1 MGAMKVLALGFS
13 VLALGTLTACGGGSM
28 GSTNPP
34 PAPTAVNATV
44 AVDNSTNGAFD
55 LAMSTSFQPAEWDF
69 QFFQDFPGATT
80 PLNNLQPHH
89 IRLQGISQGVPQDS
103 AGTNSTSW
111 DFTVLDAITQ
121 PVLGVGDHS
130 PEFQIAKA
138 PPFMYVNDDSGN
150 SFSDLTFQ
158 QFAGYAKNLVQYY
171 NTGGFTGSGGFHVSP
186 SNTPI
191 TWWGIYNEPSI
202 NNNLSASDYVTMYNA
217 VVPAMRSADP
227 NIKFVALEMCCS
239 SENWAQTFAQN
250 VTSGL
255 PVDAVA
261 THYYSTCNQK
271 DTDDQLFS
279 TVPRFASSV
288 QTIHAN
294 LSTNA
299 ALTSVPIWITENNV
313 NADFDKG
320 GGISACNGT
329 AFVTDQR
336 GSSAFFAA
344 WRPYVF
350 SQVGKAG
357 AQALYHWDFAADAQY
372 GELNSSNGQ
381 TQLSYWVDF
390 WLAKLFPAGSGQQL
404 LQFTNTD
411 NADIDVLPVRNTDG
425 SVVVLISNH
434 AVASPTDNDGAG
446 LSAKTSL
453 DMSALGSFASASLVT
468 IDSTTSAATGP
479 TQASISPSSPIS
491 IDLNGYS
498 VAFVTLQ

>member
-1 MGAMKVLALGFS
+1 
-13 VLALGTLTACGGGSM
+13 
-28 GSTNPP
+28 
-34 PAPTAVNATV
+34 
-44 AVDNSTNGAFD
+44 
-55 LAMSTSFQPAEWDF
+55 
-69 QFFQDFPGATT
+69 
-80 PLNNLQPHH
+80 
-89 IRLQGISQGVPQDS
+89 
-103 AGTNSTSW
+103 
-111 DFTVLDAITQ
+111 
-121 PVLGVGDHS
+121 
-130 PEFQIAKA
+130 
-138 PPFMYVNDDSGN
+138 
-150 SFSDLTFQ
+150 
-158 QFAGYAKNLVQYY
+158 
-171 NTGGFTGSGGFHVSP
+171 
-186 SNTPI
+186 
-191 TWWGIYNEPSI
+191 
-202 NNNLSASDYVTMYNA
+202 
-217 VVPAMRSADP
+217 MRSADP

-279 TVPRFASSV
+279 TVPGFASSV

-299 ALTSVPIWITENNV
+299 ALTTVPIWITENNV

-329 AFVTDQR
+329 TFVTDQR

-372 GELNSSNGQ
+372 GELNSSSGQ

-404 LQFTNTD
+404 LQFTNTN
-411 NADIDVLPVRNTDG
+411 NADIEVLPLRNTDG

-434 AVASPTDNDGAG
+434 AVSSPSDNNGAG
-446 LSAKTSL
+446 LTAKVSL
-453 DMSALGSFASASLVT
+453 DVSTLGSFTTASLVT
-468 IDSTTSAATGP
+468 IDSTTSSATGP
-479 TQASISPSSPIS
+479 SPASISPNSPITV
-491 IDLNGYS
+491 DLNGYS
-498 VAFVTLQ
+498 VAFVKLQ